1 MNSKYTGLQVE
12 ALLDKV
18 QSQYTK
24 EELDA
29 LIGNYEKKAWMGT
42 SAQYNALEQIEE
54 DRMYLIT
61 DGTAP
66 DGSNIVD
73 LTAYYTKDEINELLT
88 SKANAAHTHTL
99 NDITDYVAPNYK
111 TINGQSIIGE
121 GNITIE
127 GGSGGGTSYDDTEIR
142 ELINGKANIAHTH
155 TLSDITDYAPQSYKT
170 INGQSIIGEGDIVI
184 ESGVDKESIESIEKT
199 VSSGLYD
206 LNSKINVVN
215 TKIRDRYTKKE
226 SDVKYQPKG
235 KYLTSISLLPYYTSD
250 YIDSKLRV
258 ISAALNDLKD
268 RISALETVQ

>member
-18 QSQYTK
+18 QGQYTK

-73 LTAYYTKDEINELLT
+73 LTVYYTKDEINQLLT
-88 SKANAAHTHTL
+88 GKANAAHTHTL
-99 NDITDYVAPNYK
+99 NDITDYTQPTYK
-111 TINGQSIIGE
+111 TINGQSILGE

-127 GGSGGGTSYDDTEIR
+127 GGSGGASYDDTEVR
-142 ELINGKANIAHTH
+142 ELINGKANIEHTH
-155 TLSDITDYAPQSYKT
+155 TLSDITDYTQPTYKT
-170 INGQSIIGEGDIVI
+170 INGQSILGEGDIVI
-184 ESGVDKESIESIEKT
+184 EGGSGGVDKESIDSIEKT

-206 LNSKINVVN
+206 LNSKI
-215 TKIRDRYTKKE
+215 RDRYTKDI
-226 SDVKYQPKG
+226 SDGKYQPKG
-235 KYLTSISLLPYYTSD
+235 KYISQTEAKKEYYNND
-250 YIDSKLRV
+250 YIDSRLRV
-258 ISAALNDLKD
+258 ISAALD
-268 RISALETVQ
+268 

>member
-18 QSQYTK
+18 QGQYTK
-24 EELDA
+24 EEINA

-73 LTAYYTKDEINELLT
+73 LTQYYTKDEINELLT
-88 SKANAAHTHTL
+88 NKSDTTHTHTL
-99 NDITDYVAPNYK
+99 NDITDYTQPTYK
-111 TINGQSIIGE
+111 TINGE
-121 GNITIE
+121 
-127 GGSGGGTSYDDTEIR
+127 
-142 ELINGKANIAHTH
+142 
-155 TLSDITDYAPQSYKT
+155 
-170 INGQSIIGEGDIVI
+170 SIIGEGDIVI
-184 ESGVDKESIESIEKT
+184 EGGSGGVDKESIDSIEKT

-206 LNSKINVVN
+206 LNSKI
-215 TKIRDRYTKKE
+215 IDRYTKRE
-226 SDVKYQPKG
+226 SDGKYQPKG
-235 KYLTSISLLPYYTSD
+235 KYISKTEAKKEYYNND

-258 ISAALNDLKD
+258 ISAALNELSN
-268 RISALETVQ
+268 RIAALEGVQ